1 MAYEGVFINSNSSFR
16 QLLQL
21 NRLKPDDS
29 TKGSFAT
36 IINTFVMQANQKEAE
51 NKLDNIQVIRRTKN
65 DNGNWEYRVN
75 ILSAE
80 LLGKFK
86 QCKKSLQQL
95 ITISPR
101 LHRMTINEVLD
112 GKNLYPLLYRQ
123 YRGALK
129 DKRSLGIYFPVLCIQ
144 ITMFAS
150 LNGKEKDCMTEKYLK
165 YVKKRGYELQAEI
178 AKRLN
183 GKNTVTLS
191 YGLLNALQAGDK
203 NRFLQLVMRQY
214 LSLSLPIP
222 DLFIETITDDEA
234 FRAIGNAFLIGLNE
248 KQKEEETEA

>member
-1 MAYEGVFINSNSSFR
+1 
-16 QLLQL
+16 
-21 NRLKPDDS
+21 
-29 TKGSFAT
+29 
-36 IINTFVMQANQKEAE
+36 
-51 NKLDNIQVIRRTKN
+51 
-65 DNGNWEYRVN
+65 
-75 ILSAE
+75 
-80 LLGKFK
+80 
-86 QCKKSLQQL
+86 
-95 ITISPR
+95 
-101 LHRMTINEVLD
+101 
-112 GKNLYPLLYRQ
+112 
-123 YRGALK
+123 
-129 DKRSLGIYFPVLCIQ
+129 
-144 ITMFAS
+144 
-150 LNGKEKDCMTEKYLK
+150 MTEKYLK

>member
-1 MAYEGVFINSNSSFR
+1 M
-16 QLLQL
+16 LQL

-129 DKRSLGIYFPVLCIQ
+129 DKRSPCFVYTDYDVCI
-144 ITMFAS
+144 IGWKGER
-150 LNGKEKDCMTEKYLK
+150 LYDGKIFKVCEKKG
-165 YVKKRGYELQAEI
+165 V
-178 AKRLN
+178 
-183 GKNTVTLS
+183 
-191 YGLLNALQAGDK
+191 
-203 NRFLQLVMRQY
+203 
-214 LSLSLPIP
+214 
-222 DLFIETITDDEA
+222 
-234 FRAIGNAFLIGLNE
+234 
-248 KQKEEETEA
+248 